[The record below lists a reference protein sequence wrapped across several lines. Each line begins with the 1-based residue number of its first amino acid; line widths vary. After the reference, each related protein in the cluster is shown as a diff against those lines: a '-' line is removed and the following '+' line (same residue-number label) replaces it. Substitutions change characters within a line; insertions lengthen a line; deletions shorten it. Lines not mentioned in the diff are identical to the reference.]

1 MDTRYVYLRK
11 KPLFI
16 SILVIAGCLASLILL
31 AYIIG
36 GTGPFS
42 IANLL
47 LLVSVIIVSI
57 FAQRNPKLIL
67 IPFVLQFVLFLYLFL
82 HYNFFI
88 FYYGESSIIRFL
100 YGDISIIPNFMDLLV
115 ILAICVLLYFVFYG
129 KDIKK
134 AKIFLIAAIGLHILI
149 WLGQIVI
156 SIIYGSY
163 DTGSLIISNTLMA
176 LPQLLLL
183 LSIREG
189 RVCSKCKRGVSRN
202 SAFCSHCGN
211 AIEQAAE
218 KNTIQKRP
226 MDVTQ
231 KIFLAAIWSIA
242 GILLILVPIISM
254 FVSQNAANTDTDNI
268 TTSESTSLAPSDN
281 VNNGF
286 LAEISEED
294 IQNMMPMLDAIAET
308 ENDENLIGKNLSDED
323 IQNAEN
329 VWGVLENIA
338 VDNGYQ
344 FNLSTPEVWNDIT
357 GYYDI
362 GVALPRELAE
372 ELAAVC
378 FPGLKDLPAPPS
390 ESSILYH
397 SDTDSYTMP
406 AGDRGPIDYILRE
419 WNADP
424 QTGEIEV
431 IVDLI
436 DAPKF
441 YEIDAS
447 YIFTLC
453 ENEQD
458 TTGEFPLSIASVVQE
473 PAGNT
478 SGILWSSLEGTW
490 SYEDEETE
498 STLTLTYL
506 DTTSFSMDLEVSLK
520 NAWRTCS
527 VADVICSIDD
537 ENQALQFSFTQ
548 DSWGG
553 SGSGTIYFQDLND
566 EYQWD
571 EIQWKIVFS
580 EYNGAGNGELTWADG
595 LTYTKADTY
604 AEQSEQININE
615 SKILPD
621 SASILYSESEIM
633 SRIQPWINSG
643 YTTAEALRL
652 ARNEIFANHGNIFE
666 DESLNNY
673 FYVQRG
679 HLYGD
684 CYQYSEQAYQEFNQT
699 EIANVNTI
707 KQLENQYS

>member
-16 SILVIAGCLASLILL
+16 SILVIAGCLASLILF
-31 AYIIG
+31 AYIRG
-36 GTGPFS
+36 GTGPFG
-42 IANLL
+42 IADLILL

-67 IPFVLQFVLFLYLFL
+67 IPFVLQFVLFLYPVLSYSFSES
-82 HYNFFI
+82 YFWER
-88 FYYGESSIIRFL
+88 ESSIIRFL
-100 YGDISIIPNFMDLLV
+100 YGDISIFMDLLI
-115 ILAICVLLYFVFYG
+115 ILTICVLLCFVFYG

-134 AKIFLIAAIGLHILI
+134 AKTFLIAAIGLHIPILL
-149 WLGQIVI
+149 WQTVI
-156 SIIYGSY
+156 PIIHGFSIN
-163 DTGSLIISNTLMA
+163 IIDTLMS
-176 LPQLLLL
+176 LLQLLLL

-189 RVCSKCKRGVSRN
+189 RVCSKCKRGVSLN

-226 MDVTQ
+226 MDVRQ

-242 GILLILVPIISM
+242 GILLILVPMISM
-254 FVSQNAANTDTDNI
+254 FVSQNAMNTETNN
-268 TTSESTSLAPSDN
+268 TALSESASPAVSESVSPAPSGN
-281 VNNGF
+281 VNRF

-294 IQNMMPMLDAIAET
+294 IQNMMPMLKALSDYS
-308 ENDENLIGKNLSDED
+308 GKNLSNEY
-323 IQNAEN
+323 IQNKN
-329 VWGVLENIA
+329 VWNVLYLIA
-338 VDNGYQ
+338 VNDGSR
-344 FNLSTPEVWNDIT
+344 FNLSTTEVWNDKY
-357 GYYDI
+357 GYYDSC
-362 GVALPRELAE
+362 VVLPRELAK

-378 FPGLKDLPAPPS
+378 FPGLKDLPEPPPRTL
-390 ESSILYH
+390 ETPIGSIIYH

-406 AGDRGPIDYILRE
+406 LSDGPEVNYALRE

-431 IVDLI
+431 IVDCTTVP
-436 DAPKF
+436 DN
-441 YEIDAS
+441 EIYAS

-458 TTGEFPLSIASVVQE
+458 TTGEFPLSIASVVKE
-473 PAGNT
+473 PAENT
-478 SGILWSSLEGTW
+478 SGILWSSLGGTW
-490 SYEDEETE
+490 RYEDEEME

-506 DTTSFSMDLEVSLK
+506 DSTSFSMDLEVSLK
-520 NAWRTCS
+520 INQDVWQTCS
-527 VADVICSIDD
+527 VEDVVCSIDD
-537 ENQALQFSFTQ
+537 ENQALKFSFTQ
-548 DSWGG
+548 DNWGG
-553 SGSGTIYFQDLND
+553 SGSGTIYFHKNSVASWL
-566 EYQWD
+566 
-571 EIQWKIVFS
+571 EITFS

-595 LTYTKADTY
+595 LTYMKADTY
-604 AEQSEQININE
+604 AEQSEQININK

>member
-16 SILVIAGCLASLILL
+16 SILVIAGCLASLILF
-31 AYIIG
+31 AYIRG
-36 GTGPFS
+36 GTGPFG
-42 IANLL
+42 IADLILL

-67 IPFVLQFVLFLYLFL
+67 IPFVLQFVLSVLSYSFS
-82 HYNFFI
+82 
-88 FYYGESSIIRFL
+88 ESYFWESSISIIRFL
-100 YGDISIIPNFMDLLV
+100 YGDISIFMDLLI
-115 ILAICVLLYFVFYG
+115 ILTICVLLCFVFYG

-134 AKIFLIAAIGLHILI
+134 AKTFLIAAIGLHILI
-149 WLGQIVI
+149 WLWQTVI
-156 SIIYGSY
+156 PIIHGFYIN
-163 DTGSLIISNTLMA
+163 IIDTLML

-226 MDVTQ
+226 MDVRQ

-268 TTSESTSLAPSDN
+268 TTSESTFLAPSDN
-281 VNNGF
+281 ANNGF

-294 IQNMMPMLDAIAET
+294 ILNMMPMLKALSDYS
-308 ENDENLIGKNLSDED
+308 GKNLSNEY
-323 IQNAEN
+323 IQNKN
-329 VWGVLENIA
+329 VWNVLYLIA
-338 VDNGYQ
+338 VNDGSR
-344 FNLSTPEVWNDIT
+344 FNLSTTEVWNDKY
-357 GYYDI
+357 GYYDSC
-362 GVALPRELAE
+362 VVLPRELAK
-372 ELAAVC
+372 ELATVC
-378 FPGLKDLPAPPS
+378 FPGLKDLPEPPPRTL
-390 ESSILYH
+390 ETPIGSIIYH

-406 AGDRGPIDYILRE
+406 LSDGPEVNYALRE

-431 IVDLI
+431 IVDCTTVP
-436 DAPKF
+436 DN
-441 YEIDAS
+441 EIYAS

-458 TTGEFPLSIASVVQE
+458 TTGEFPLSIASVVKE
-473 PAGNT
+473 PAENT
-478 SGILWSSLEGTW
+478 SGILWSSLGGTW
-490 SYEDEETE
+490 RYEDEEME

-506 DTTSFSMDLEVSLK
+506 DSTSFSMDLEVSLK
-520 NAWRTCS
+520 INQDVWWTCS
-527 VADVICSIDD
+527 VEDVVCSIDD
-537 ENQALQFSFTQ
+537 ENQALKFSFTQ

-553 SGSGTIYFQDLND
+553 SGSGTIYFHKNSVASWL
-566 EYQWD
+566 
-571 EIQWKIVFS
+571 EITFS

-604 AEQSEQININE
+604 AEQSEQININK

-621 SASILYSESEIM
+621 SDSILYSESEIM
-633 SRIQPWINSG
+633 SNIQPWINSG